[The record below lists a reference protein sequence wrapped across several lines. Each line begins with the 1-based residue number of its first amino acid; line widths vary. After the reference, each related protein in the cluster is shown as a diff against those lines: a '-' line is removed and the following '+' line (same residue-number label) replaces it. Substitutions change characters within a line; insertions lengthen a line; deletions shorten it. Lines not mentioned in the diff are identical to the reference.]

1 MEFQVTFKNNQFIRN
16 YSWRRV
22 MTDSSISL
30 YPTTLTLNI
39 IIMRCLIIICFVFFN
54 SILEA
59 QQTFSYTYSSS
70 NDEYILDANE
80 DEYGNFYLSG
90 FTRIPNH
97 NYFKGLIII
106 INPYGSYITEK
117 VYSLPDKSYLISNI
131 SQDSA
136 GSFIIL
142 GSYVDTTIQFT
153 KGELHLK
160 RINYNLETIDS
171 ASYYISDDRSLNIIY
186 SDIGFNNEIL
196 INSTSLSTINNP
208 PALLFAMRLNSD
220 FDSIYATTY
229 PFPSVGTGIKQLSD
243 TTYWMYTGIFHEIVI
258 TDTMFNQIEQSS
270 LPETIADPLGIK
282 WDSDSSFYLC
292 GQWNNQNG
300 DKDIS
305 IIKLFNPID
314 TTDYVFKPWGT
325 KDTTD
330 YPAGRGG
337 ALDFNNKDSIFI
349 GGTTGFTGTWG
360 YRSYYSLIQTDSLL
374 NVRWEKFYGGDAY
387 YEMNDVLATNDGGCL
402 LSGMRYDSDIGIQ
415 EHDIYVIK
423 VDGNG
428 LLVGLEPE
436 QSIKSF
442 DAVVFPNPGTNEV
455 NVRVA
460 AQYHKAEINMYEIN
474 GTKVLT
480 KELVGRH
487 NLLNTESLKSGTYIY
502 SINNKNGLNESGIWI
517 KK

>member
-1 MEFQVTFKNNQFIRN
+1 MKYLILILLINLNTIVLSQNTFTYI
-16 YSWRRV
+16 YS
-22 MTDSSISL
+22 T
-30 YPTTLTLNI
+30 PK
-39 IIMRCLIIICFVFFN
+39 
-54 SILEA
+54 
-59 QQTFSYTYSSS
+59 
-70 NDEYILDANE
+70 DEYVLDAIE
-80 DEYGNFYLSG
+80 DEFGNFYLAGSS
-90 FTRIPNH
+90 F
-97 NYFKGLIII
+97 
-106 INPYGSYITEK
+106 NPYSDHTKGFVIKIDSYGEFVSEK
-117 VYSLPDKSYLISNI
+117 VYTLPVKSYWISSI
-131 SQDSA
+131 IQDSI
-136 GSFIIL
+136 GSFLLL
-142 GSYVDTTIQFT
+142 GSNTDTLFQFT
-153 KGELHLK
+153 NGELNLK
-160 RINYNLETIDS
+160 RIDYNLVTMDS
-171 ASYYISDDRSLNIIY
+171 AVYSISDERSLNIIY
-186 SDIGFNNEIL
+186 SDVCTNTDIIVN
-196 INSTSLSTINNP
+196 TTAWSTINNP
-208 PALLFAMRLNSD
+208 PALLFSMRFSKDL
-220 FDSIYATTY
+220 DSIYATTY
-229 PFPSVGTGIKQLSD
+229 PYPSIGTGIKQLSD
-243 TTYWMYTGIFHEIVI
+243 TTYWMYTGIFHKIVI
-258 TDTMFNQIEQSS
+258 TDTMFNQIDQAL
-270 LPETIADPLGIK
+270 LPETIVDPIGMK
-282 WDSDSSFYLC
+282 WDTDSSFYLC

-300 DKDIS
+300 DKDIG
-305 IIKLFNPID
+305 IINLFNPID

-402 LSGMRYDSDIGIQ
+402 LSGMRYDSDIGIH
-415 EHDIYVIK
+415 EHDVYIIK
-423 VDGNG
+423 VDVNG

-436 QSIKSF
+436 QSINSF
-442 DAVVFPNPGTNEV
+442 DAVVFPNPGTNEI